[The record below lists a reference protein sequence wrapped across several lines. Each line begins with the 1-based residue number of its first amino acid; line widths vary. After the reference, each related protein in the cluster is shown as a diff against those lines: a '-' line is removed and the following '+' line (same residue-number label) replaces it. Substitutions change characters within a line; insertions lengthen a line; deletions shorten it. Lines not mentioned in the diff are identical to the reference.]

1 MAKKANRTV
10 DEDSPEMTAR
20 HFAAARRL
28 RDDMPE
34 VVEAFK
40 RSRGR
45 PKLEQPKTRVSL
57 RLDPDIIAAYKAT
70 GKGWQKRINETLARA
85 LVRNRAKRH
94 RANPA

>member
-1 MAKKANRTV
+1 VLN
-10 DEDSPEMTAR
+10 DSPEMTAR
-20 HFAAARRL
+20 DFASARQL

-45 PKLEQPKTRVSL
+45 TKIERPKTRVSL
-57 RLDPDIIAAYKAT
+57 RLDPDVVAAYKAT

-85 LVRNRAKRH
+85 LVRDRVKRH
-94 RANPA
+94 RANTT